1 MPIPC
6 PCCKAANETGPNCRR
21 CKADL
26 SLLFALEERR
36 AGLLETARS
45 LAGEAKYAE
54 SLAVLDQAA
63 QLRQGSDVH
72 RLRAAVS
79 LLARDFP
86 TALQAYQ
93 YATAEARS

>member
-6 PCCKAANETGPNCRR
+6 PCCKAANDTGPNCRR

-36 AGLLETARS
+36 AVLLASARGLA
-45 LAGEAKYAE
+45 AEAKYAE
-54 SLAVLDQAA
+54 SLDVLDQAA
-63 QLRQGSDVH
+63 QLRGGTDVH

-86 TALQAYQ
+86 AALQAYK
-93 YATAEARS
+93 YATAEATS